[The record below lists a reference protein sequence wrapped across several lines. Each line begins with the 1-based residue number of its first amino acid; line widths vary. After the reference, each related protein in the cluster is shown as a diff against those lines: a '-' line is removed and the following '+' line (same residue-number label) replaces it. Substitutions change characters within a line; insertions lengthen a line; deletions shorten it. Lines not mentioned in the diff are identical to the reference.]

1 MLLIAFTYYHT
12 ILIVLNIYISQ
23 GKSKGDTRKEETH

>member
-12 ILIVLNIYISQ
+12 ILLVHIISQ

>member
-12 ILIVLNIYISQ
+12 ILIVHISQ

>member
-12 ILIVLNIYISQ
+12 ILLVHIYISQ